1 MSIALS
7 SKRYAQAIFQIAKA
21 NNDYDTWQKN
31 LNRIAELMQNPE
43 FAEVIDNPKFRFDQK
58 EKIIRK
64 LLEGVDPLAINLAL
78 VLVLKNR
85 FRYTEQIAKEY
96 TAIYDESRGIKR
108 ASFTTA
114 VSLNETDKKNYT
126 AQLEKIIGN
135 KLHIDFEVDNNI
147 IGGFIAR
154 IDGSLIDGS
163 LRNRLDILRDQ
174 ISKYGK

>member
-1 MSIALS
+1 
-7 SKRYAQAIFQIAKA
+7 
-21 NNDYDTWQKN
+21 
-31 LNRIAELMQNPE
+31 
-43 FAEVIDNPKFRFDQK
+43 
-58 EKIIRK
+58 
-64 LLEGVDPLAINLAL
+64 